1 MFDCFE
7 LLLECARLAHRTRS
21 RHADPAGRRGA
32 PGWAQKL
39 SLMSTNSSVRAD
51 ESALGR
57 PRWNTYFMA
66 TGKTR
71 HNRALHAVRDF
82 FHRAYHSGMTGL
94 AAMLAYNMLLAIVP
108 LALLGLF
115 IGGHILSSHTITDSV
130 QQDLKD
136 VFPGTTKQTLQSL
149 LHQVQTSTTATGVLS
164 LIFSL
169 WVASSFWGA
178 LDTSFARIYHCPSR
192 PWIKQKRFGILMVGV
207 VVLFMISTV
216 ALPTMQSLLKS
227 AASNLPIDLRHIND
241 AIYLVSLVGSAVILF
256 CCLSIIYR
264 RVPNRK
270 IPWRGVW
277 RGALAA
283 TVAIAVIAYAF
294 PLYLSSISTIARF
307 GTTVVFVVI
316 VLGWFYA
323 VALIILGGAIVNA
336 MVLGY

>member
-1 MFDCFE
+1 MLAEAPDT
-7 LLLECARLAHRTRS
+7 RLPRS
-21 RHADPAGRRGA
+21 GDRGSRDA
-32 PGWAQKL
+32 TQNLGV
-39 SLMSTNSSVRAD
+39 MSTNSSASTD
-51 ESALGR
+51 QSALRR
-57 PRWNTYFMA
+57 PRCDTYSMA
-66 TGKTR
+66 SRKIR
-71 HNRALHAVRDF
+71 NSRALHAVRDF
-82 FHRAYHSGMTGL
+82 FRRAYNSGMTGL
-94 AAMLAYNMLLAIVP
+94 SAMLAYNMLLAIVP

-115 IGGHILSSHTITDSV
+115 IGGHILSSATISDSV
-130 QQDLKD
+130 QRDLKD

-149 LHQVQTSTTATGVLS
+149 LHEVRTSTTATGILTLV
-164 LIFSL
+164 FSL

-178 LDTSFARIYHCPSR
+178 LDTSFGRIYHCPSR
-192 PWIKQKRFGILMVGV
+192 PWIKQKRFGITMVGV
-207 VVLFMISTV
+207 VVLFMVSTV
-216 ALPTMQSLLKS
+216 ALPTMQSLLKG
-227 AASNLPIDLRHIND
+227 AASNLPIDFRHIND
-241 AIYLVSLVGSAVILF
+241 AVYLASLIGSAVILF
-256 CCLSIIYR
+256 CCLSIIYK

-283 TVAIAVIAYAF
+283 TIAIAVIAYAF